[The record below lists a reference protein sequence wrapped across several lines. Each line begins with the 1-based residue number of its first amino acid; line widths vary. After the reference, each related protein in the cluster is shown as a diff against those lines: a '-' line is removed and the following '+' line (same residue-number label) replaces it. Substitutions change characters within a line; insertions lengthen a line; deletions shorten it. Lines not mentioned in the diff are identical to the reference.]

1 MRTGDQSLDSDSDTD
16 ITSSS
21 SSSGSDFCRE
31 SSKKHG
37 LKRKRSRST
46 TRDDVVSSGYSSDD
60 GDKHRK
66 SRSSRVKGRKS
77 SRRKEREDKEKNKDK
92 KRRSKGSDEK
102 HERRR
107 HRKKE
112 KRDREKRKRRS
123 QDLDSVTE
131 KEESST
137 QLLSKSPFQ
146 LANEAQLQQK
156 ALVWRNVEIAKA
168 RLASGELQKKKHEQ
182 MEMQRLYGAVDWRE
196 KKKLRAEKS
205 RLERTIAAGRKLA
218 SIEERENARMDA
230 FRVADC
236 QQLKHSVKPSG
247 EQKQHEHWQKLRLS
261 TRIALHHLLVECHLN
276 LPKLLGHD
284 YRRNV
289 HVGNL
294 GAYSTNSLLSV
305 CILRASLKTFSCDVY
320 KCNNPFLGFLKFQIY
335 LVVRIMKCVL

>member
-16 ITSSS
+16 VTSSS
-21 SSSGSDFCRE
+21 SSSGSDFFRE

-46 TRDDVVSSGYSSDD
+46 TRDDVISSGSSSDD

-102 HERRR
+102 HERRN
-107 HRKKE
+107 RKKE

-123 QDLDSVTE
+123 QDPDSITE

-230 FRVADC
+230 FRVALGLPTAEAQRQAEWRAEATRALAEAEALNKD
-236 QQLKHSVKPSG
+236 SSSPSISRVSSKSPKVIG
-247 EQKQHEHWQKLRLS
+247 PRLPS
-261 TRIALHHLLVECHLN
+261 
-276 LPKLLGHD
+276 
-284 YRRNV
+284 
-289 HVGNL
+289 
-294 GAYSTNSLLSV
+294 
-305 CILRASLKTFSCDVY
+305 
-320 KCNNPFLGFLKFQIY
+320 
-335 LVVRIMKCVL
+335 

>member
-16 ITSSS
+16 VTSSS
-21 SSSGSDFCRE
+21 SSSGSDFFRE

-46 TRDDVVSSGYSSDD
+46 TRDDVISSGSSSDD

-92 KRRSKGSDEK
+92 KRRTKGSDEK
-102 HERRR
+102 HERRN
-107 HRKKE
+107 RKKE

-123 QDLDSVTE
+123 QDPDSITE

-261 TRIALHHLLVECHLN
+261 TRIALLHLLVECHLN

-284 YRRNV
+284 YRHNV
-289 HVGNL
+289 RVGNL
-294 GAYSTNSLLSV
+294 GAYSTSSLLSV
-305 CILRASLKTFSCDVY
+305 CLLLACLKTFFCDVY
-320 KCNNPFLGFLKFQIY
+320 IRTNPFLGLEKFRVKNFTLY
-335 LVVRIMKCVL
+335 CRS